1 MFSIYDLYDLSA
13 VYKNIRM
20 YPCYELNSII
30 LDRILNLLYKHNEHS
45 ELNQIR
51 KALRSI
57 SGLDNDMYRFAYI
70 DNYYT
75 YFPSLL
81 KDDHVY
87 SILIECTEEL
97 LDVFTNGN
105 KKQIFELADCLH
117 NLPIDIVENK
127 FQIPGNFWKFEVP
140 TYRNNWDKSF
150 LYRRNRHK
158 WCIK

>member
-1 MFSIYDLYDLSA
+1 MFSVYDLYDLSA

-20 YPCYELNSII
+20 YPCYKSNSII
-30 LDRILNLLYKHNEHS
+30 IGRILNLLYKRAEFS

-51 KALRSI
+51 KTLRTI
-57 SGLDNDMYRFAYI
+57 PGLDNNMYGFAYI

-81 KDDHVY
+81 KDDYVY
-87 SILIECTEEL
+87 FILIECTEKL
-97 LDVFTNGN
+97 LDVCTNGN
-105 KKQIFELADCLH
+105 KKQIVELADCLH

-127 FQIPGNFWKFEVP
+127 FQIPRKFWKFEVS

-150 LYRRNRHK
+150 LCGKSFYK
-158 WCIK
+158 